1 MPASRPFARTFQ
13 VAWIGGAS
21 LLALLLFAA
30 LLVSL
35 RLEKALT
42 DLVED
47 RATLATQQL
56 ADVVEGGLRFGVTLP
71 DQTEPPRKIASLL
84 QNDTDLLALALI
96 DDSGRPVVGR
106 VQTTPEPVL
115 DARTARRVLQRPPGA
130 EPYKRVWQDE
140 TGIHVLMQVR
150 DATGA
155 VAGAVWVVC
164 SPQAPRAAFSQVFQR
179 LLLGALALTAGVCV
193 LGAAWVWW
201 QTRQWQRYLAAQ
213 LAGPDTARTNDPTDN
228 PLPIVPLPE
237 AVAALERAEAE
248 LTAFETELTAAHR
261 QGACA

>member
-1 MPASRPFARTFQ
+1 MPVSRPFAHTFQ

-47 RATLATQQL
+47 RATLAAQQL

-84 QNDTDLLALALI
+84 QNDTDMLALALI
-96 DDSGRPVVGR
+96 DDSGRQVVGR
-106 VQTTPEPVL
+106 VRTPPGPVL
-115 DARTARRVLQRPPGA
+115 DTRTARRVLQRPPGA

-164 SPQAPRAAFSQVFQR
+164 SPQAPQAAFAQVFQR
-179 LLLGALALTAGVCV
+179 LLLGALALTAGVCGLV
-193 LGAAWVWW
+193 AAWAWR
-201 QTRQWQRYLAAQ
+201 QTRQWQRYLTVQ
-213 LAGPDTARTNDPTDN
+213 LSGPDTARTTNPTDN

-248 LTAFETELTAAHR
+248 LTALESELTSAHP
-261 QGACA
+261 QGARA